1 MPRGATLGTG
11 FRNLP
16 AVLADSRG
24 LRRVAGTIARRF
36 ESSAPVPYGN
46 QWGAVQAIA
55 CSGAMANSSR
65 LSERPS
71 RTSRQGMRTLY
82 QGWLFVVGPREFPPT
97 YAHARSRND
106 NDRALAH
113 RVAMVLDQDPH
124 GRHSFQLGHLDKPH
138 DGWMR
143 PATQKDEFPE
153 VRVLGDQQALLLVR
167 PAPATPRLFRSGLPR
182 LRIRSPYGGEN
193 GTNRALRG
201 GIDPRHGLVRACG
214 DRPGS
219 RRLPFTNVAGPGS
232 AVVWRLTH
240 DGRRLQFGR
249 NAPAAGCRSRR
260 LLGRQTFGNQ
270 RFESC
275 RPLAQV
281 GNVVIHAVDP
291 GA

>member
-1 MPRGATLGTG
+1 MPRGATLATG

-36 ESSAPVPYGN
+36 ESSAPAPYGN

-71 RTSRQGMRTLY
+71 RTSRPGMRTLY

-97 YAHARSRND
+97 YAHSGSRND

-124 GRHSFQLGHLDKPH
+124 GRHSLQWGHLDKPH

-143 PATQKDEFPE
+143 PATQKDEFPG
-153 VRVLGDQQALLLVR
+153 VRVLGDQQALLLVGQR
-167 PAPATPRLFRSGLPR
+167 QQRLVCFAAGFRGFGSGPLTVEKTARTARSGAALIPGMG
-182 LRIRSPYGGEN
+182 SCG
-193 GTNRALRG
+193 RA
-201 GIDPRHGLVRACG
+201 AT
-214 DRPGS
+214 S
-219 RRLPFTNVAGPGS
+219 
-232 AVVWRLTH
+232 
-240 DGRRLQFGR
+240 
-249 NAPAAGCRSRR
+249 PAADVSPSRTLPARDQRSS
-260 LLGRQTFGNQ
+260 GG
-270 RFESC
+270 
-275 RPLAQV
+275 
-281 GNVVIHAVDP
+281 
-291 GA
+291 